1 MSENNRRGVLFVVS
15 GPSGAGK
22 GTICQE
28 LRARRPQLKISVS
41 ATTRV
46 PRPGEIEGVHYFF
59 RTKEEFLAMRERGE
73 FLEWAEVY
81 GNFYGTPVKYVR
93 DALERGEDMLLE
105 IDVQGALNVKK
116 IFPEA
121 AMVFVVPPSLEILK
135 QRLSDRGTETPEALE
150 RRCAAARDELSTMM
164 QYDYFV
170 VNDDLKT
177 AACQVDAILTAE
189 TRRVSRNE
197 KAYQL
202 LMEGKKL

>member
-1 MSENNRRGVLFVVS
+1 
-15 GPSGAGK
+15 
-22 GTICQE
+22 
-28 LRARRPQLKISVS
+28 
-41 ATTRV
+41 
-46 PRPGEIEGVHYFF
+46 
-59 RTKEEFLAMRERGE
+59 MRERGE